1 MIDKNCL
8 LIDDE
13 AGVQKRVFEQF
24 VSTPLRAQ
32 GINVNLLI
40 VDPTDKDLHSKEK
53 LDKEKLK
60 QAIIRK
66 IDGKKIDLVGC
77 DYELSSDI
85 VNGVDVVQIV
95 RSLRSKVKIFLYSG
109 KFEKIL
115 GDILSGYREADAAA
129 KAICL
134 DKIKKIY
141 GSRIEDF
148 LERNDY
154 PARFIGVLK
163 KNDDSIDD
171 IFLKKIREYNEYEFK
186 SCFPQFEG
194 KSLLE
199 VANEIEKE
207 THLGQ
212 KFVDELIE
220 QTIAYLIKTNEDE

>member
-8 LIDDE
+8 LIDDQ
-13 AGVQKRVFEQF
+13 ASVQKRVFEQL

-40 VDPTDKDLHSKEK
+40 VDPTDKDLYSDEK
-53 LDKEKLK
+53 LDKDKLK
-60 QAIIRK
+60 QAIVSK

-77 DYELSSDI
+77 DYELSSDVI
-85 VNGVDVVQIV
+85 NGVDVVQMI

-115 GDILSGYREADAAA
+115 GDILGDYKSEDAAS
-129 KAICL
+129 KTKSI
-134 DKIKKIY
+134 DRIKKIY

-163 KNDDSIDD
+163 KNEDSIDD
-171 IFLKKIREYNEYEFK
+171 VFLKKIREYENTEFK

-194 KSLLE
+194 KSLSE
-199 VANEIEKE
+199 VANEIENE

-212 KFVDELIE
+212 KFIDELIE
-220 QTIAYLIKTNEDE
+220 QTIAYLIKSNEDE